1 MTRYLLDVRTATP
14 HFPGIGR
21 YVANLARELP
31 GLLRAD
37 EQLILL
43 RERGKGGKEEQKN
56 GSVEVDAT
64 PFSLS
69 QQWQVPKVL
78 KNVSQDTLQQNSGQ
92 TRSATSALRPPHSA
106 FRIPP
111 SALTYHSPYYLMPYR
126 PGVPTVLTFYDI
138 IPIAYPEYV
147 ALRARLLFRLLTR
160 LACHAADHIVSIS
173 DAASHDLMHHFG
185 VPASKIT
192 TTPLAPDPR
201 FQPQPPAEIERIRQ
215 KYNLPEHFFLYFGIN
230 KPHKNLVS
238 LVESFD
244 KVTRWQG
251 DKVKSADELTLSP
264 CHLVIAGA
272 WDERYP
278 EAKQRAAALGD
289 AVRFLGRIEDAD
301 LPGLYAAATAFIF
314 PSKYEGFG
322 LPVLEAMACGTPV
335 ACSNNSSLPEVAG
348 DAALLFNPQNIS
360 EISQTMEQLS
370 TNVALRQQLS
380 QRGLAQAQRF
390 TWRRTA
396 EATLDVYRN
405 LAK

>member
-69 QQWQVPKVL
+69 QQWQIPKVL
-78 KNVSQDTLQQNSGQ
+78 KNVSRNTQQQ
-92 TRSATSALRPPHSA
+92 TSAFRIPHSA
-106 FRIPP
+106 FHPPP

-173 DAASHDLMHHFG
+173 DAASHDLMYHFG
-185 VPASKIT
+185 VAASKIT

-201 FQPQPPAEIERIRQ
+201 FQPQPPAEIKRIRQ

-244 KVTRWQG
+244 KVKNT
-251 DKVKSADELTLSP
+251 DELTLSP

-405 LAK
+405 LAKYTHKQR

>member
-1 MTRYLLDVRTATP
+1 M
-14 HFPGIGR
+14 
-21 YVANLARELP
+21 
-31 GLLRAD
+31 
-37 EQLILL
+37 
-43 RERGKGGKEEQKN
+43 
-56 GSVEVDAT
+56 
-64 PFSLS
+64 
-69 QQWQVPKVL
+69 
-78 KNVSQDTLQQNSGQ
+78 
-92 TRSATSALRPPHSA
+92 
-106 FRIPP
+106 
-111 SALTYHSPYYLMPYR
+111 
-126 PGVPTVLTFYDI
+126 
-138 IPIAYPEYV
+138 
-147 ALRARLLFRLLTR
+147 
-160 LACHAADHIVSIS
+160 
-173 DAASHDLMHHFG
+173 
-185 VPASKIT
+185 
-192 TTPLAPDPR
+192 
-201 FQPQPPAEIERIRQ
+201 
-215 KYNLPEHFFLYFGIN
+215 
-230 KPHKNLVS
+230 
-238 LVESFD
+238 
-244 KVTRWQG
+244 
-251 DKVKSADELTLSP
+251 KSADELTLSP

-278 EAKQRAAALGD
+278 EAKQRSAALGD

>member
-31 GLLRAD
+31 GLLRSD

-43 RERGKGGKEEQKN
+43 RERGKGEKGEGEN

-78 KNVSQDTLQQNSGQ
+78 KNVSRNTLQQNSAHPQ
-92 TRSATSALRPPHSA
+92 STPSALRIPHSA
-106 FRIPP
+106 LI
-111 SALTYHSPYYLMPYR
+111 YHSPYYLMPYR

-201 FQPQPPAEIERIRQ
+201 FQPQSPAEIERIRQ

-251 DKVKSADELTLSP
+251 DKVKNTNEPTLSP

-289 AVRFLGRIEDAD
+289 AVRFLGRIEDTD

-396 EATLDVYRN
+396 EATLDVYRK